1 MKNRRDQARELPV
14 KQHRTAAAS
23 RGRDL
28 QMSPKSEAIK
38 GRIKEAAA
46 TLTDDDKLRREGKLS
61 RATGKVE
68 LAVEKALE
76 ETKSRSQ

>member
-1 MKNRRDQARELPV
+1 
-14 KQHRTAAAS
+14 
-23 RGRDL
+23 
-28 QMSPKSEAIK
+28 MSPKSEAIK